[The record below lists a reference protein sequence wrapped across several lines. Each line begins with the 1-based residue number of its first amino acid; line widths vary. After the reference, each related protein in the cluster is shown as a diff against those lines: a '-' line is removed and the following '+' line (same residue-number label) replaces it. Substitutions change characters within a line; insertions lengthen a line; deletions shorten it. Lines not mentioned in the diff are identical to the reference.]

1 MSTVDDPRQPLEF
14 LQGTL
19 EVLILRCLQAA
30 PNHAYGISQL
40 LEQQSGKEFAV
51 DNGSLYPALQRLLQ
65 REWIAAQWKTS
76 PNGRRARYYRLTPS
90 GRKQLVQATSRW
102 YRFVEAM
109 GRILSEEEA

>member
-1 MSTVDDPRQPLEF
+1 MSTVDHPRERLEF

-19 EVLILRCLQAA
+19 DILILRSLQAA

-40 LEQQSGKEFAV
+40 LEQQSGNEFAV

-65 REWIAAQWKTS
+65 REWIVAQWKTS

-90 GRKQLVQATSRW
+90 GSKQLVEATSRW